1 MTKTKRYLVKRLN
14 MSNSARKTH
23 QNDIE
28 TIRSELKVMEGLCSC
43 GDDDAHVWAAQEA
56 LKRLEAALCPKKQ

>member
-1 MTKTKRYLVKRLN
+1 

-56 LKRLEAALCPKKQ
+56 LKRLEAALCPKKK